1 VGADGTS
8 QRVLPDD
15 FQDAVWIRE
24 ALVLLEWHI
33 NQLGLTMSCRFDKF
47 HRMIRDI
54 RLSLKHCCDGIFCK
68 AQLCSAYIYGLNYK
82 PFGKGGF
89 AEVKDRLLVVFLATE
104 NVDSDIWLKYCH
116 CTQEWRA

>member
-1 VGADGTS
+1 MA
-8 QRVLPDD
+8 
-15 FQDAVWIRE
+15 FA
-24 ALVLLEWHI
+24 I
-33 NQLGLTMSCRFDKF
+33 NDLGLTMSCRFDKF

-54 RLSLKHCCDGIFCK
+54 KLSLKHCCDGIFCK
-68 AQLCSAYIYGLNYK
+68 AQLCRALHIFMASK

-116 CTQEWRA
+116 RTQEWRA